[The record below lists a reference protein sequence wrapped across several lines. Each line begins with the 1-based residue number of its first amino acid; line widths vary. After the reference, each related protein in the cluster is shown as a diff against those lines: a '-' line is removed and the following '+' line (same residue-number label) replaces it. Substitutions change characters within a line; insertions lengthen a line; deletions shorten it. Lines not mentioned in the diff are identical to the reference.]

1 MSSETPAPAAHRHF
15 IQQIIDADL
24 AAGKHASVA
33 TRFPPEPNGYL
44 HVGHAKSICLNFG
57 LALEFKGRCH
67 LRMDDTNP
75 TKEEV
80 EYVDSIKED
89 VRWLGFE
96 WNEHYYQASN
106 YFERMH
112 ADAIKLI
119 KLGKAYVCFLSQDQ
133 IREFHGDEKTAGKP
147 SPTRDASVDENLAAF
162 EKMTRGEFDE
172 GKAVLR
178 AKIDMAS
185 PNMHMRDPVI
195 YRIRKAHHHNTGDK
209 WCVYPMYDYA
219 HPLEDAYEGI
229 THSICT
235 LEFEVHRPFYDWLL
249 RTLDTPAKP
258 QQIEFARLN
267 LTYTVMSKRRL
278 LELVQEKRVTGWD
291 DPRMPTISGMR
302 RRGYTPAA
310 VRKFCETI
318 GITKHNS
325 LSDVALLEHAVRDD
339 LNKTSSRF
347 MAVLDPVRL
356 VIENYPEGQVEDLDA
371 PSFPPDVPKTGSRT
385 MPFSRELYVDRDD
398 FMEDPP
404 KKFYR
409 LTPGKEVRLR
419 FGYLI
424 TCNEVVKNDAGD
436 VIELRC
442 TYDPATRSGQAPDGR
457 KVQGTIHWV
466 SAAQALSCEVR
477 VYDRLFSQP
486 DPDAVPEGQDFIS
499 TLNPQ
504 SLVVIPDA
512 KIEPSVA
519 NDPIGSRYQF
529 ERTGYFMS
537 EVESS
542 TPEKLV
548 FNRIVG
554 MRDSW
559 AKEVKRS

>member
-1 MSSETPAPAAHRHF
+1 MSSDTPLSAPTPRHF
-15 IQQIIDADL
+15 IQQIVDADL
-24 AAGKHASVA
+24 ATGKHAAVA

-75 TKEEV
+75 TKEDV

-89 VRWLGFE
+89 VRWLGFD
-96 WNEHYYQASN
+96 WHEHYYQASD
-106 YFERMH
+106 YFDRMH

-119 KLGKAYVCFLSQDQ
+119 KLGKAFVCHLTLEQMNAY
-133 IREFHGDEKTAGKP
+133 RGDHKTPGKN
-147 SPTRDASVDENLAAF
+147 SPTRDAAIEENLALFA
-162 EKMTRGEFDE
+162 KMTRGEIDE

-185 PNMHMRDPVI
+185 PNFHLRDPII
-195 YRIRKAHHHNTGDK
+195 YRIRKTSHHNTGDK

-278 LELVQEKRVTGWD
+278 LELVQEKRVTSWD

-310 VRKFCETI
+310 IRKFCETI
-318 GITKHNS
+318 GVTKHNS
-325 LSDVALLEHAVRDD
+325 LTDVALLEHAIRED
-339 LNKTSSRF
+339 LNKTSPRF

-356 VIENYPEGQVEDLDA
+356 VIENYPADHVEHLEAQNNPEDPA
-371 PSFPPDVPKTGSRT
+371 AGSRQV
-385 MPFSRELYVDRDD
+385 PFSKTLLIERAD
-398 FMEDPP
+398 FMEIPE
-404 KKFYR
+404 KKYFR
-409 LTPGKEVRLR
+409 LTPGQEVRLR
-419 FGYLI
+419 WGYFVTCTGCKKDAAGNI
-424 TCNEVVKNDAGD
+424 TEVT
-436 VIELRC
+436 C
-442 TYDPATRSGQAPDGR
+442 TYDPATRGGDSADGR
-457 KVQGTIHWV
+457 KVKGTIHWV
-466 SAAQALSCEVR
+466 SEAHAGDVEVR
-477 VYDRLFSQP
+477 LYDRLFSHENLNDLP
-486 DPDAVPEGQDFIS
+486 DDADWRNF
-499 TLNPQ
+499 LNPS
-504 SLVVIPDA
+504 SLKVIRGFV
-512 KIEPSVA
+512 EPELLKLNPSTRV
-519 NDPIGSRYQF
+519 QF
-529 ERTGYFMS
+529 ERTGYFCVDAKDS
-537 EVESS
+537 QAGK
-542 TPEKLV
+542 PV
-548 FNRIVG
+548 FNRTVG
-554 MRDSW
+554 LRDSW
-559 AKEVKRS
+559 AKQVTK

>member
-1 MSSETPAPAAHRHF
+1 MSSDTPLSAPTPRHF
-15 IQQIIDADL
+15 IQQIVDADL
-24 AAGKHASVA
+24 AAGKHAVVA

-89 VRWLGFE
+89 VRWLGFD
-96 WNEHYYQASN
+96 WHEHYYQASD
-106 YFERMH
+106 YFDRMH

-119 KLGKAYVCFLSQDQ
+119 KLGKAFVCHLTLEQMNVY
-133 IREFHGDEKTAGKP
+133 RGDHKTPGKN
-147 SPTRDASVDENLAAF
+147 SPTRDASIEENLALF
-162 EKMTRGEFDE
+162 EKMTRGEIDE

-185 PNMHMRDPVI
+185 PNFHLRDPII
-195 YRIRKAHHHNTGDK
+195 YRIRKTSHHNTGDK

-278 LELVQEKRVTGWD
+278 LELVQEKRVTSWD

-310 VRKFCETI
+310 IRKFCETI
-318 GITKHNS
+318 GVTKHNS
-325 LSDVALLEHAVRDD
+325 LTDVALLEHAIRED
-339 LNKTSSRF
+339 LNKTSPRF

-356 VIENYPEGQVEDLDA
+356 VIENYPADQVEHLEAQNNPEDPA
-371 PSFPPDVPKTGSRT
+371 AGSRQV
-385 MPFSRELYVDRDD
+385 PFSKTLLIERAD
-398 FMEDPP
+398 FMEIPE
-404 KKFYR
+404 KKYFR
-409 LTPGKEVRLR
+409 LTPGQEVRLR
-419 FGYLI
+419 WGYFVTCTGCKKDAAGNI
-424 TCNEVVKNDAGD
+424 TEVT
-436 VIELRC
+436 C
-442 TYDPATRSGQAPDGR
+442 TYDPATRGGDSADGR
-457 KVQGTIHWV
+457 KVKGTIHWV
-466 SAAQALSCEVR
+466 SEAHAGDVEVR
-477 VYDRLFSQP
+477 LYDRLFSHENLNDLP
-486 DPDAVPEGQDFIS
+486 DDADWRNF
-499 TLNPQ
+499 LNPT
-504 SLVVIPDA
+504 SLKVIRGFV
-512 KIEPSVA
+512 EPELLKLNPSTRV
-519 NDPIGSRYQF
+519 QF
-529 ERTGYFMS
+529 ERTGYFCVDAKDS
-537 EVESS
+537 QAGK
-542 TPEKLV
+542 PV
-548 FNRIVG
+548 FNRTVG
-554 MRDSW
+554 LRDSW
-559 AKEVKRS
+559 AKQITK

>member
-1 MSSETPAPAAHRHF
+1 MGTA
-15 IQQIIDADL
+15 
-24 AAGKHASVA
+24 
-33 TRFPPEPNGYL
+33 
-44 HVGHAKSICLNFG
+44 
-57 LALEFKGRCH
+57 
-67 LRMDDTNP
+67 
-75 TKEEV
+75 
-80 EYVDSIKED
+80 
-89 VRWLGFE
+89 WLG
-96 WNEHYYQASN
+96 
-106 YFERMH
+106 R
-112 ADAIKLI
+112 
-119 KLGKAYVCFLSQDQ
+119 VCFLAVAGAACLSGAGRASADDAAIATFYKGKTITILVGSSAGGGYDTYARLIARHMTKHMPGNPTVIVSNMPGAGSNVAANYIYNAAAKDGTMIGALYGGSPLEPLIGTTPVQHDPSKSQFLGSANNDVYVCVA
-133 IREFHGDEKTAGKP
+133 RK
-147 SPTRDASVDENLAAF
+147 DARVELAAF
-162 EKMTRGEFDE
+162 E
-172 GKAVLR
+172 
-178 AKIDMAS
+178 
-185 PNMHMRDPVI
+185 
-195 YRIRKAHHHNTGDK
+195 
-209 WCVYPMYDYA
+209 
-219 HPLEDAYEGI
+219 
-229 THSICT
+229 
-235 LEFEVHRPFYDWLL
+235 
-249 RTLDTPAKP
+249 
-258 QQIEFARLN
+258 
-267 LTYTVMSKRRL
+267 
-278 LELVQEKRVTGWD
+278 
-291 DPRMPTISGMR
+291 
-302 RRGYTPAA
+302 
-310 VRKFCETI
+310 
-318 GITKHNS
+318 
-325 LSDVALLEHAVRDD
+325 HAVRND
-339 LNKTSSRF
+339 LNTEVPR
-347 MAVLDPVRL
+347 VLCVLNPLKVVL
-356 VIENYPEGQVEDLDA
+356 TNYPEGQVEDLDA

>member
-24 AAGKHASVA
+24 AAGKHASIA

-119 KLGKAYVCFLSQDQ
+119 KLGKAYVCFLSQEQ

-195 YRIRKAHHHNTGDK
+195 YRIRKVHHHNTGDK

-278 LELVQEKRVTGWD
+278 LELVQEKRVSGWD

-310 VRKFCETI
+310 LRKFCETI
-318 GITKHNS
+318 GITK
-325 LSDVALLEHAVRDD
+325 
-339 LNKTSSRF
+339 
-347 MAVLDPVRL
+347 
-356 VIENYPEGQVEDLDA
+356 
-371 PSFPPDVPKTGSRT
+371 
-385 MPFSRELYVDRDD
+385 
-398 FMEDPP
+398 
-404 KKFYR
+404 
-409 LTPGKEVRLR
+409 
-419 FGYLI
+419 
-424 TCNEVVKNDAGD
+424 
-436 VIELRC
+436 
-442 TYDPATRSGQAPDGR
+442 
-457 KVQGTIHWV
+457 
-466 SAAQALSCEVR
+466 
-477 VYDRLFSQP
+477 
-486 DPDAVPEGQDFIS
+486 
-499 TLNPQ
+499 
-504 SLVVIPDA
+504 
-512 KIEPSVA
+512 
-519 NDPIGSRYQF
+519 
-529 ERTGYFMS
+529 
-537 EVESS
+537 
-542 TPEKLV
+542 
-548 FNRIVG
+548 
-554 MRDSW
+554 
-559 AKEVKRS
+559 